1 MHILLW
7 KYTWND
13 ILSDNAFRE
22 YMIDRPGKMGFIDVV
37 YDEHGKLGID
47 GKLGDFGSLYVED
60 MRPDYKGLGHFV
72 AYEVQSGQMSVFDS
86 AKPTGA
92 RYSGWFNTNEIKSAL
107 AKKYKVVVSIGKM
120 HPQISNW
127 DTFCQTWSLA
137 YLMDIP
143 MNHIH
148 IRNAREELFKIIKKI
163 IQSPKFIEYVRANVN
178 VIQGWMDADARV
190 HGVPPS
196 TVNEFIKFSKT
207 LSLDEFK
214 RL

>member
-13 ILSDNAFRE
+13 LLSDNAFRE
-22 YMIDRPGKMGFIDVV
+22 YMVDRVGKMGFIDVV
-37 YDEHGKLGID
+37 YDTGGKLGIQ

-60 MRPDYKGLGHFV
+60 TRPDYTGLGHFV
-72 AYEVQSGQMSVFDS
+72 AYDVQSGQMSVFDS

-92 RYSGWFNTNEIKSAL
+92 RYSGWFNTEEIKSAL
-107 AKKYKVVVSIGKM
+107 AQKYKVVVSIGKM

-137 YLMDIP
+137 YLMNIP

-148 IRNAREELFKIIKKI
+148 VRNSREELFKIIKKI
-163 IQSPKFIEYVRANVN
+163 IHSPKFTEYIRENVN
-178 VIQGWMDADARV
+178 VIQGWMDANARV
-190 HGVPPS
+190 HRIPPS

>member
-13 ILSDNAFRE
+13 LLSDNAFRE
-22 YMIDRPGKMGFIDVV
+22 YMVDRVGKMGFVDVV
-37 YDEHGKLGID
+37 YDERGKLGID
-47 GKLGDFGSLYVED
+47 GTLGDFGSLYVED
-60 MRPDYKGLGHFV
+60 KRADYKGLGHFV
-72 AYEVQSGQMSVFDS
+72 AYEIQSGQMSVFDS

-107 AKKYKVVVSIGKM
+107 AHKYKVVVSIGKM

-148 IRNAREELFKIIKKI
+148 VRNAREELFTIIKKI
-163 IQSPKFIEYVRANVN
+163 IHSPKFTGYIRANVK
-178 VIQGWMDADARV
+178 VIQGWMDANAQL
-190 HGVPPS
+190 HGIPPS
-196 TVNEFIKFSKT
+196 TVSEFIKFSKT